1 MLVVI
6 WFAALTFMVLFPC
19 FLMLFCRDWY
29 YSYHK
34 SAYELV
40 VTDTLASVTAAFLGA
55 FTAAVV
61 AKIFG
66 IVANNANLM
75 KTKSEKELAPLR
87 IFPLWTARERT

>member
-1 MLVVI
+1 
-6 WFAALTFMVLFPC
+6 MVLVPS

-29 YSYHK
+29 YSYHR

-40 VTDTLASVTAAFLGA
+40 VTDTLASVTVAFLGA

-66 IVANNANLM
+66 IVVNNANLM
-75 KTKSEKELAPLR
+75 KTESEKELEPIR
-87 IFPLWTARERT
+87 IFPL